1 MLIAHTG
8 LPGLFRIEPGDARQG
23 GVRRGNARRPLR
35 LSGQLAPLRNGI
47 DTWSISP
54 VRLGCERSR
63 VKPSAYR
70 EMERAGFSKEEML
83 EMIGIAAFWNLATTI
98 SIAVAAGLAEE

>member
-1 MLIAHTG
+1 M
-8 LPGLFRIEPGDARQG
+8 
-23 GVRRGNARRPLR
+23 
-35 LSGQLAPLRNGI
+35 
-47 DTWSISP
+47 
-54 VRLGCERSR
+54 
-63 VKPSAYR
+63 KPSAYC